1 MHFQYQRLLTPALS
15 NSTASQSSGWTV
27 NTNREAEASCL
38 MGLWEGARAD
48 NCWVMSD
55 RKQTFAPIAAWHN
68 EVCSVLIR
76 CQDEFLSILK
86 FWGSAD
92 GEAWIFEQSLFCL
105 QLFPVTFELEVQSV
119 FINNSTITELQTN
132 LILSFMA
139 GPHHDADIGM
149 WSNIPAVSL
158 RFTTHSP
165 CKNPWALNEN
175 RPLSEHSQSITR
187 AFKDHH

>member
-119 FINNSTITELQTN
+119 FKFAYMGKFRWPYRFVPYLLLLLLLPTYFRPNQFYRMDSTSSSTSTRLDKQSR
-132 LILSFMA
+132 LSTVEA
-139 GPHHDADIGM
+139 
-149 WSNIPAVSL
+149 
-158 RFTTHSP
+158 
-165 CKNPWALNEN
+165 
-175 RPLSEHSQSITR
+175 
-187 AFKDHH
+187 